1 MRTHFF
7 NGCFSR
13 LRGGARILAR
23 DHADRNRKSLENQG
37 DINHI
42 LLQVVEACVY
52 YTEILKFIHKKMFTI
67 GEDCQLIISF
77 LSFGLGSRVSVCAMK
92 GLVSVWMSPILC
104 ACKLTLPG
112 QTGKCEGIIQA

>member
-1 MRTHFF
+1 MDAFPGRGVVLEFWLGIILAGPEKALKMEETSTIP
-7 NGCFSR
+7 CSR
-13 LRGGARILAR
+13 LLRTVFIIQKKLRI
-23 DHADRNRKSLENQG
+23 
-37 DINHI
+37 
-42 LLQVVEACVY
+42 
-52 YTEILKFIHKKMFTI
+52 IHKKMFTI

-112 QTGKCEGIIQA
+112 QTGKCEGIIQV